1 VRVVIA
7 GGTGFLG
14 TALAQ
19 SLRADGHDVTLLTRR
34 PRAADQVAWNPSPEA
49 VRRSSKGEV
58 GSRPGTRP
66 WLDAIDGAD
75 AVVNLAG
82 ESLDAGRWTAARKQR
97 ILESRLDA
105 TNAIVAAIHQVPRAP
120 GVLVNA
126 SAIGIYGP
134 LADQPLTETAPPA
147 DDFLASVCVAWERAA
162 RAAGSRTRVVLLR
175 TGLVLDRRHG
185 ALPRLALPFYFFAG
199 GPVGSGRQWWSW
211 IHVADWV
218 GLVRW
223 AIAGDVAGPVNL
235 TAPQP
240 VTNREFATTLARV
253 LGRPALLPAPGF
265 ALRALLGEM
274 ADALILGGQRVLP
287 QRALDA
293 GYTFEFA
300 ALEPALREIYRAG

>member
-19 SLRADGHDVTLLTRR
+19 SLRADGHEVTVLTRR
-34 PRAADQVAWNPSPEA
+34 PRTADQVAWSDA
-49 VRRSSKGEV
+49 AA
-58 GSRPGTRP
+58 
-66 WLDAIDGAD
+66 AIDGAG

-82 ESLDAGRWTAARKQR
+82 EPLDAGRWTAARKQR
-97 ILESRLDA
+97 ILASRLDA
-105 TNAIVAAIHQVPRAP
+105 TNALVAAIQRVPRAP
-120 GVLVNA
+120 AVLVNA
-126 SAIGIYGP
+126 SAIGIYGQ
-134 LADQPLTETAPPA
+134 LADEPVTETTPA
-147 DDFLASVCVAWERAA
+147 GDDFLASVCVAWERAA
-162 RAAGSRTRVVLLR
+162 RAAENTTRVVLLR

-185 ALPRLALPFYFFAG
+185 ALPRLALPFYLFAG
-199 GPVGSGRQWWSW
+199 GPMGSGRQWWSW

-223 AIAGDVAGPVNL
+223 AIATADVAGPVNL

-240 VTNREFATTLARV
+240 VTNREFTKTLGRV

-287 QRALDA
+287 QRARDA
-293 GYTFEFA
+293 GYAFEFA
-300 ALEPALREIYRAG
+300 ALEPALRDIYRAG

>member
-1 VRVVIA
+1 MRVVIA

-19 SLRADGHDVTLLTRR
+19 SLRAEAHEVILLTRR
-34 PRAADQVAWNPSPEA
+34 PRTADQVAWNPSAVEA
-49 VRRSSKGEV
+49 GV
-58 GSRPGTRP
+58 SRP
-66 WLDAIDGAD
+66 WFDVLDGAD

-82 ESLDAGRWTAARKQR
+82 EPLDAGRWTAARKQR
-97 ILESRLDA
+97 ILASRLDA
-105 TNAIVAAIHQVPRAP
+105 TNALVAAIEHVPQAP
-120 GVLVNA
+120 SVLVSA
-126 SAIGIYGP
+126 SAIGVYGQ
-134 LADQPLTETAPPA
+134 LADQPVTETAPPG

-162 RAAGSRTRVVLLR
+162 RAAEGRSRVILLR

-185 ALPRLALPFYFFAG
+185 ALPRLALPFHLFAG
-199 GPVGSGRQWWSW
+199 GPMGSGRQWWSW

-223 AIAGDVAGPVNL
+223 AIATADVAGPVNL

-240 VTNREFATTLARV
+240 VTNREFTKTLGRV

-274 ADALILGGQRVLP
+274 ADALILGGQRVRP
-287 QRALDA
+287 QRALEA
-293 GYTFEFA
+293 GYAFRFP
-300 ALEPALREIYRAG
+300 ALEAALRELYRAG